1 MSRWKEND
9 CVGCPQGCIYCGRQ
23 YDYYV
28 FECDRCGKTS
38 SEEYD
43 YIHDGDN
50 DYCKDCWEEMEREED
65 MRVDG
70 YCAKAIDNETHD
82 WVTGGLVVQ
91 DWKDN
96 FVFIIEKFEGMAM
109 MDMYELLI
117 NKAHIVEKDTICRST
132 GCRDADGELV
142 FEHDILR
149 DDKGNKY
156 KCRWIVSDACFELKG
171 DNGISYEMGYVDELV
186 VIGNEFDRD

>member
-1 MSRWKEND
+1 MSHWKEND
-9 CVGCPQGCIYCGRQ
+9 CVGCPQGCIHCGRQ

-28 FECDRCGKTS
+28 FECERCGKTS

-50 DYCKDCWEEMEREED
+50 DYCKEREED

-96 FVFIIEKFEGMAM
+96 FVFIIEKFEGMSLRS
-109 MDMYELLI
+109 MYDLLVD
-117 NKAHIVEKDTICRST
+117 KAHIVEKDTICRST
-132 GCRDADGELV
+132 GCCDADGELV

-156 KCRWIVSDACFELKG
+156 KCRWIVSDACFELKC
-171 DNGISYEMGYVDELV
+171 DSGISYEMGYVDELV
-186 VIGNEFDRD
+186 VIGNEFDMD